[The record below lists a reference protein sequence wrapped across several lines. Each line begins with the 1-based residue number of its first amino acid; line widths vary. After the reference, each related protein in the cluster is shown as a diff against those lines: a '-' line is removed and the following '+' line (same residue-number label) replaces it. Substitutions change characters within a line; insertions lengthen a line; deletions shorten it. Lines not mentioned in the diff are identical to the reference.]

1 MTNPNAQISR
11 FLDAQKGKLAN
22 AITDE
27 YYQQHPELNE
37 LYNKDVRSNVLQ
49 DNQYHLTYLAEA
61 IAVGHPSFFANYIGW
76 VKVLLNGMKVPP
88 EELARN
94 LRIVHIVLQRELQHF
109 EDISLINDYIAQGLH
124 ELPLLPSELGSFI
137 SPTHPHAELA
147 QQYLQH
153 LLRGERH
160 LASQL
165 ILDAVENQGVDI
177 REIYLDVFQYTQ
189 YEIGR
194 LWQMNQ
200 ISVAQ
205 EHYCTA
211 ATQLIMSQLYIYIF
225 STEKLNKTMVATCV
239 GGDLH
244 ELGVRMVADFF
255 EMEGWDTYYLG
266 ANTPTF
272 SVLRELRERGADL
285 LAISVT
291 MTFHIRAAE
300 ALINA
305 VRADEKCRHVKIMVG
320 GHPFNLEPTLWERIG
335 ADGYSRNAQEAIAV
349 SNQLIH

>member
-1 MTNPNAQISR
+1 MTNPNVQISH
-11 FLDAQKGKLAN
+11 FLDVQKGRLAN
-22 AITDE
+22 AITEE
-27 YYQQHPELNE
+27 YYRQHPELNVR
-37 LYNKDVRSNVLQ
+37 YNKDVRDNIFR
-49 DNQYHLTYLAEA
+49 DNQYHLAYLAEA
-61 IAVGHPSFFANYIGW
+61 IAADHPSFFASYIGW
-76 VKVLLNGMKVPP
+76 AKVLLNGMKIPS

-94 LRIVHIVLQRELQHF
+94 LNIVRTVLQHELQHF
-109 EDISLINDYIAQGLH
+109 EGIDLIHTYIEQGLH
-124 ELPLLPSELGSFI
+124 ELPTLPSELSSFI
-137 SPTHPHAELA
+137 QPTHPHAELA
-147 QQYLQH
+147 HQYLQH

-160 LASQL
+160 LASRL
-165 ILDAVENQGVDI
+165 ILDAVEKQNVNI
-177 REIYLDVFQYTQ
+177 KEIYLDVFQFTQ

-211 ATQLIMSQLYIYIF
+211 ATQLIMSQLYTYIF

-272 SVLRELRERGADL
+272 SVLQELREREATL
-285 LAISVT
+285 LAVSVT
-291 MTFHIRAAE
+291 MTFHVRAAE
-300 ALINA
+300 ALIEA

-320 GHPFNLEPTLWERIG
+320 GHPFNLEPMLWKQVG
-335 ADGYSRNAQEAIAV
+335 ADGYSRNAQEAIEL